1 MKEIDL
7 SVKISG
13 CVFFPYAQHIWEVPS
28 SMRLFR
34 ITTKFQ
40 DGKTSAKLTVASRGP
55 LYPKEATQV
64 KTALADF

>member
-1 MKEIDL
+1 
-7 SVKISG
+7 
-13 CVFFPYAQHIWEVPS
+13 
-28 SMRLFR
+28 MRLFR

-40 DGKTSAKLTVASRGP
+40 EDGKTSAKLTVASRGP